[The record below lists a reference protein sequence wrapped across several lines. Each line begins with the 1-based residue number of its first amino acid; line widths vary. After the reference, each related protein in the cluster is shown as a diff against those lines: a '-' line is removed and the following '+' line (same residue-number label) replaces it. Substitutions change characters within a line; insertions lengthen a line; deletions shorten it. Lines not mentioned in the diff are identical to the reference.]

1 MYIHLGSVTSIVQ
14 KDIVGIFDM
23 DITTVQKT
31 TRDYLSRCEKS
42 GEILCVSNEL
52 PKTFVVCERKGVKK
66 TYISPAAAGTLEKR
80 LGR

>member
-23 DITTVQKT
+23 DITTVQKS
-31 TRDYLSRCEKS
+31 TRDYLNRCEKNS
-42 GEILCVSNEL
+42 EIFCVSAEL
-52 PKTFVVCERKGVKK
+52 PKTFVICERKGAKT
-66 TYISPAAAGTLEKR
+66 TYISPLAAGTLEKR